1 MTCFGFILSTTGLNC
16 SLRLFYY
23 WILCIRY
30 IYMCLVFTFIY
41 LWYLKQLD
49 THNTWPVTIKHVPTH
64 LGKGALHILRP
75 PPRQINSGEPSRRYP
90 ILQEKDKVSP
100 TPKL

>member
-1 MTCFGFILSTTGLNC
+1 MTCFCFILSTTGLNC
-16 SLRLFYY
+16 SLLLFYY
-23 WILCIRY
+23 WIL
-30 IYMCLVFTFIY
+30 
-41 LWYLKQLD
+41 W
-49 THNTWPVTIKHVPTH
+49 KHVPTH